1 MADLWLMASG
11 RTLSVL
17 EERITTEVELP
28 INQDLLPLADNN
40 VNISVISGSLP
51 KGMRLENNFIVGT
64 PYEVPRDTPYSF
76 VVRAEQYGHF
86 DDRTYTIMVHGPDD
100 PVWVTNEGILP
111 VGPND
116 VYFILDSAIIDF
128 QLIAYDP
135 DTIAGDNLEF
145 YIQEGEGE
153 LPPGITLTRDG
164 RLEGITEPILEI
176 EKVAGSGNYDSNN
189 FSSYPYDFG
198 ITSDLGF
205 DSFEFDTTQYGKEF
219 PVRVPNKLNRFY
231 EFIVTISD
239 GDSLSRRK
247 FQIYLVGDDFLRA
260 DNTIMKVSNGVFT
273 ADNSYVRTPVW
284 LTPADLGYR
293 RANNYMTIF
302 LDVIDLNTL
311 TGIITYEIQEYNPD
325 GTPSI
330 IPPGLV
336 LDYYTGELA
345 GRVPYQ
351 PAITKEYKFT
361 LRALRRVPNDPE
373 RTHKDKTF
381 SLKVMGEIDS
391 YIEWETPSYLG
402 EISANYNSTLRLDAT
417 TTLPDA
423 LLRYNIIKGKLPP
436 GLHLSIEGD
445 IIGKVNSFGT
455 DKDLGITV
463 FDSNNTSFDKA
474 ITTIDREFKFTA
486 RVRDRARY
494 SAIDREFTLRITD
507 PDDKLYSNM
516 YIQPLFKQ
524 NQREAYRAIISN
536 NDYFD
541 SDMIYRPADPN
552 FGIQEQM
559 KMLVYAGIETK
570 KIEHYVSAL
579 AKNNKRKRYR
589 LGDIKTAVARNVG
602 TRKIAY
608 EIVYIDVIDP
618 AENDLGITRK
628 AFDTRKKENIKVDQT
643 MYDLDRDSVER
654 PDPYGLEIGTRAG
667 DVQHKL
673 NPYLIIEDR
682 YGRQLIV
689 NYENL
694 YGPEYKSESFIHNP
708 NEPWRFRP
716 DPENTVKADFDG
728 LTIDGLGKRKKYI
741 SNVTHSR
748 DNIRD
753 VGETDIEYLPLW
765 MRTAQR
771 NSIDELG
778 YVKAIPLCFC
788 KPGTGKEI
796 YTNLKRAN
804 ITFKDFDFD
813 IDRIIIDSTEGISQ
827 NQYLLF
833 HNYSYNV

>member
-1 MADLWLMASG
+1 MDLWLMSSG
-11 RTLSVL
+11 RTLEVL
-17 EERITTEVELP
+17 EERKTTSVELP
-28 INQDLLPLADNN
+28 INQDLLPLDENH
-40 VNISVISGSLP
+40 VKISVISGELP
-51 KGMRLENNFIVGT
+51 RGMRLEDNYIVGT

-76 VVRAEQYGHF
+76 VLRAEQYGHF
-86 DDRTYTIMVHGPDD
+86 DDRTYNIMVHGPDE
-100 PVWVTNEGILP
+100 PVWVTPDGILP

-135 DTIAGDNLEF
+135 DTVAGDNLEF

-153 LPPGITLTRDG
+153 LPPGITLTTDG
-164 RLEGITEPILEI
+164 RLQGITEPILEI
-176 EKVAGSGNYDSNN
+176 PKVAGTGNYDSNN
-189 FSSYPYDFG
+189 FSAYPYDFG
-198 ITSDLGF
+198 ITSDLGY
-205 DSFEFDTTQYGKEF
+205 DSFEFDTTQWDRDF

-239 GDSLSRRK
+239 GDSISRRK

-260 DNTIMKVSNGVFT
+260 DNTIMRVSNGVFT

-311 TGIITYEIQEYNPD
+311 TGIITYELQEYNPD
-325 GTPSI
+325 GTRSI
-330 IPPGLV
+330 MPPGLS
-336 LDYYTGELA
+336 LDYYSGELS

-351 PAITKEYKFT
+351 AAVTKEYKFT

-381 SLKVMGEIDS
+381 SIKLMGEIDS
-391 YIEWETPSYLG
+391 YIQWITPPYLG
-402 EISANYNSTLRLDAT
+402 EISANFNSNLRIDAV
-417 TTLPDA
+417 TTLPNSN
-423 LLRYNIIKGKLPP
+423 LRYNIVSGKLPP

-445 IIGKVNSFGT
+445 IIGKVSSFGT
-455 DKDLGITV
+455 ADALGITV
-463 FDSNNTSFDKA
+463 FDHNNTTFDK
-474 ITTIDREFKFTA
+474 TLSTIDREFKFVVK
-486 RVRDRARY
+486 VRDRTGY
-494 SAIDREFTLRITD
+494 SAIEREFTLRITD

-516 YIQPLFKQ
+516 YIQPLFKER
-524 NQREAYRAIISN
+524 QREAFREIIN
-536 NDYFD
+536 NHTYFN
-541 SDMIYRPADPN
+541 SEFIYRPADSN
-552 FGIQEQM
+552 FGIQQNM
-559 KMLVYAGIETK
+559 RMLVYAGIETK
-570 KIEHYVSAL
+570 KAEYYISAI

-589 LGDIKTAVARNVG
+589 LGDIKTAVAKVAG
-602 TRKIAY
+602 THTIAY
-608 EIVYIDVIDP
+608 EVVYIDVIDP

-654 PDPYGLEIGTRAG
+654 PDPYGLEIGTRHG
-667 DVQHKL
+667 DVQYKL
-673 NPYLIIEDR
+673 NPYLIVEDR
-682 YGRQLIV
+682 FGRQLIV

-694 YGPEYKSESFIHNP
+694 YGVDYKSESFIHNP

-728 LTIDGLGKRKKYI
+728 MTIDGFGKRKKYI
-741 SNVTHSR
+741 SNIHHSR
-748 DNIRD
+748 ENIRD
-753 VGETDIEYLPLW
+753 IGVTEIEYLPLW
-765 MRTAQR
+765 MRTSQR
-771 NSIDELG
+771 NSIEELG

-788 KPGTGKEI
+788 KPGTSKEI

-813 IDRIIIDSTEGISQ
+813 VDRIIIDSTEGISQ
-827 NQYLLF
+827 NQYLVF